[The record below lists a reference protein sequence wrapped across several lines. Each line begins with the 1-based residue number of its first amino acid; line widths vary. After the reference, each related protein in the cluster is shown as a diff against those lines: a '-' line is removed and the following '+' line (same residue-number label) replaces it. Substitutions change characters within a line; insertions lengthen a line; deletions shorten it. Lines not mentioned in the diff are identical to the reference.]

1 MADAAAAPA
10 PVPGTTGTGGNQSA
24 TGTGQPANAHPE
36 AKPGET
42 KAQTVARIKADLGDG
57 EQEYEQS
64 HVLEL
69 ARRGKKTA
77 QTMSKA
83 EQRYQ
88 EAHRAREETETRL
101 SRLKSPDLRE
111 RRAALKELGLDEME
125 LARSVAQEV
134 TDLEQLTPE
143 QRRIRELEGRE
154 AERVT
159 ADAKTKKEAEAKAE
173 KALEDRY
180 TNEFSDIFMDVME
193 RAGLP
198 RESASP
204 AGHRL
209 ALMYQAAD
217 GELDPDVAAVR
228 LKDALRKEHTS
239 LYRRKDGALD
249 LDAFEASLTADD
261 WKAINRRAV
270 ERYRAQRRPGAAP
283 STPAPRQEPQQ
294 EQPTNGSRRPGNF
307 WKELDKRLP

>member
-10 PVPGTTGTGGNQSA
+10 TVPGTTGTGGNQSG

-69 ARRGKKTA
+69 ARRGRKTA

-88 EAHRAREETETRL
+88 EAQRAQEATEARL

-125 LARSVAQEV
+125 IARSVAQEV

-154 AERVT
+154 AERAA
-159 ADAKTKKEAEAKAE
+159 ADAKAKKDAEVKAE
-173 KALEDRY
+173 KAEEERY
-180 TNEFSDIFMDVME
+180 TKEFSDLFVDVME

-198 RESASP
+198 RQSASP

-209 ALMYQAAD
+209 ALMYQAAG

-228 LKDALRKEHTS
+228 LKDALRKEYAA
-239 LYRRKDGALD
+239 LYRGKDGVLD
-249 LDAFEASLTADD
+249 LDAFEASLTPED
-261 WKAINRRAV
+261 WKAINKRAV
-270 ERYRAQRRPGAAP
+270 EKYRAQRRPGAAP
-283 STPAPRQEPQQ
+283 PPPAPRQDPQQ
-294 EQPTNGSRRPGNF
+294 EQPTSAPKRPGNF